1 MKTKLINF
9 LNVDIWRI
17 RQQDLSTARGLLI
30 KYLKIVILSI
40 EGFIRDQC
48 PLRASALTLYSMLSI
63 VPVFAMLFG
72 IAKGFGFEK
81 KLEQQ
86 IIEQIPQQET
96 MMVQLIGFAEKM
108 LASTKGGLVAGIGLA
123 VLFFTVIK
131 LISNIEESF
140 NEIWKVKKG
149 RTIGRKISDYLSMML
164 LAPLLLILS
173 SSLTVYVKT
182 EIAGFASYVAIPD
195 YGTAVF
201 LKLMNY
207 SSWVIMWI
215 LFSFTLIFV
224 PNTKVSLRSGI
235 LAGVI
240 SGTCYMI
247 VQSVYI
253 TLQVGVSSYNA
264 IYGTFAALPLFV
276 IWLQVGWLIFLLGS
290 EISYYHQNIDAYRH
304 KKAFSN
310 MSFSVQKI
318 VALQI
323 SHLVVQRFVMDEQA
337 LSETEIAIKL
347 DLPVSMV
354 HTVLN
359 HLVNSGIL
367 VEVRVNEDTEEV
379 FHPAKDTS
387 LLTISY
393 VIDALEN
400 SGCNELPDTET
411 RGLEHFVNVTQAFR
425 EKTAHSEYN
434 QLLKEI

>member
-1 MKTKLINF
+1 MKTKIISF
-9 LNVDIWRI
+9 LDEDIWRL
-17 RQQDLSTARGLLI
+17 RQQDLPPIRGRLV
-30 KYLKIVILSI
+30 KYLKITLLSV

-86 IIEQIPQQET
+86 ILEQIPQQET
-96 MMVQLIGFAEKM
+96 MMVQLIEFAEKM
-108 LASTKGGLVAGIGLA
+108 LANTKGGLVAGIGLT

-149 RTIGRKISDYLSMML
+149 RSIGRKINDYLSLML

-173 SSLTVYVKT
+173 SSLTVFVKT
-182 EIAGFASYVAIPD
+182 EIAGFAASVHIPN
-195 YGTAVF
+195 YGTAVV
-201 LKLMNY
+201 LKLLNY

-224 PNTKVSLRSGI
+224 PNTKVNYGAGI

-240 SGTCYMI
+240 SGTFYMI
-247 VQSVYI
+247 VQSLYI
-253 TLQVGVSSYNA
+253 NLQVGVSSYNA

-276 IWLQVGWLIFLLGS
+276 IWLQIAWLIVLFGS

-304 KKAFSN
+304 KKAYAN
-310 MSFSVQKI
+310 MSFSIQKVI
-318 VALQI
+318 ALQI
-323 SHLVVQRFVMDEQA
+323 SHLIINRFVKAEHP
-337 LSETEIAIKL
+337 LTENEIAINL

-354 HTVLN
+354 HSVLTQ
-359 HLVNSGIL
+359 LIKSGII
-367 VEVRVNEDTEEV
+367 VEIKVDEDKDEV
-379 FHPAKDTS
+379 FQPAKDTD
-387 LLTISY
+387 LLTVSY

-400 SGCNELPDTET
+400 CGSNELPDTEIE
-411 RGLEHFVNVTQAFR
+411 GLEYFVNVTRAFR
-425 EKTAHSEYN
+425 EKANLSEYN